1 MNYFLHIASA
11 MSNFLEPGT
20 ILIAEPFIT
29 DETFFRNVVLIIDD
43 NNEGTYG
50 VIINDSSNLLMKAA
64 SEEDGSE
71 ISLKLYFGGPM
82 ESKKTMNF
90 LHSSNDIKDTL
101 SIGDGMYWGGDAH
114 EIIAKHQTGE
124 LNESNAVA
132 IAGYCGWGPKQ
143 LEKEIEEK
151 TWIISNF
158 KRAYMLMNAQFVW
171 KKCLSDLGGEY
182 TWLAQAPNDVQLN

>member
-11 MSNFLEPGT
+11 MSKFLEPGT

-43 NNEGTYG
+43 NDEGTYG
-50 VIINDSSNLLMKAA
+50 VVINDSSNLLMKAA

-90 LHSSNDIKDTL
+90 LQFSNL
-101 SIGDGMYWGGDAH
+101 Y
-114 EIIAKHQTGE
+114 
-124 LNESNAVA
+124 
-132 IAGYCGWGPKQ
+132 
-143 LEKEIEEK
+143 
-151 TWIISNF
+151 
-158 KRAYMLMNAQFVW
+158 
-171 KKCLSDLGGEY
+171 
-182 TWLAQAPNDVQLN
+182 